1 MIYWYCKDTSAYLP
15 EIGQIRH
22 FFKERNGNLTRRTV
36 QEEQARLRKQRK
48 KAQGFLS
55 IFKKPLHESLTSVL
69 PIMLIV
75 LALGFTIAPVP
86 NNAMMAFLL
95 GGVLLIVGMGLFT
108 LGSEMS
114 MIPLGQA
121 VGSEITRSKN
131 VWIIVGISFL
141 IGIIITVAEPDLQV
155 LANQVPAIEN
165 NVIIWSVAV
174 GVGVFLVIAL
184 LRILLGIQLRW
195 LLIGFYILVFGL
207 AMFVSPDFWA
217 VAFDSGGVTTGPMTV
232 PFIMAMG
239 VGLASM
245 RSDKNA
251 ANDSFG
257 LVALSSVGP
266 ILAVLILGCFFKPTE
281 AAYTLTDV
289 ATVVTTQ
296 DVARVFAQGLPLY
309 AKEVLISLVPIL
321 WVFLIFQ
328 WMTHRYHGVQIKR
341 IVIGF
346 GYTYIGLVL
355 FLFIML
361 INVFLNVFIK
371 KRKED

>member
-207 AMFVSPDFWA
+207 AMFVSP
-217 VAFDSGGVTTGPMTV
+217 AF
-232 PFIMAMG
+232 
-239 VGLASM
+239 
-245 RSDKNA
+245 
-251 ANDSFG
+251 
-257 LVALSSVGP
+257 
-266 ILAVLILGCFFKPTE
+266 
-281 AAYTLTDV
+281 
-289 ATVVTTQ
+289 
-296 DVARVFAQGLPLY
+296 
-309 AKEVLISLVPIL
+309 
-321 WVFLIFQ
+321 
-328 WMTHRYHGVQIKR
+328 
-341 IVIGF
+341 
-346 GYTYIGLVL
+346 
-355 FLFIML
+355 
-361 INVFLNVFIK
+361 
-371 KRKED
+371 